1 MMIKRVKIGILGM
14 DEIFYGG
21 IFERNVVFFSGGF
34 GIGKL
39 IFLQQFFWN
48 GFQMGELG
56 IYVVLEEY
64 LVQVR

>member
-1 MMIKRVKIGILGM
+1 MVIKSKFKGVVMMIKRVKIGILGM

-39 IFLQQFFWN
+39 IFL
-48 GFQMGELG
+48 
-56 IYVVLEEY
+56 
-64 LVQVR
+64 